1 MLPLDGI
8 VVVALEQAVSA
19 PFATRHLADLGARVI
34 KLERPQTGDFARHY
48 DGAVRG
54 MGASFVWLNRS
65 KESLTL
71 NLKHAQAAEIMSR
84 LLERADVFL
93 QNLAPGAAARLGLS
107 FETLH
112 AKYSRLIV
120 CDISGYGDSGP
131 YRDKKAYD
139 LLIQGE
145 SGLISISGTP
155 EVPAKSGI
163 SIADISA
170 GVYAYSGILAA
181 LLQRERSG
189 KGSRVEISMF
199 ETMCEWMQFPL
210 YYTQLGGLPFPRS
223 GPNHPAI
230 WPYGPFRTGDGKA
243 VIIGIQNDREWKEFC
258 QYVLKAPELSEDARL
273 NSNSGRVVNREL
285 VTSIIETALAQFQM
299 NDLLEVLD
307 GVGIAN
313 SQMNDLAAVWNHPQ
327 LQSRK
332 RWRTVDS
339 EVGPISFLLPPGM
352 PNGKEPRTARI
363 PGLGAQNNALLA
375 ELGYTQAEI
384 EGFRAGGVL

>member
-1 MLPLDGI
+1 VLPLDGI

-34 KLERPQTGDFARHY
+34 KIERPRTGDFARQY
-48 DGAVRG
+48 DEAVRG

-71 NLKHAQAAEIMSR
+71 NLKHPNAAEIMSR

-93 QNLAPGAAARLGLS
+93 QNLAPGAAVRLGLS
-107 FETLH
+107 FEALH
-112 AKYSRLIV
+112 ARFSRLIV

-170 GVYAYSGILAA
+170 GMYAYSGILAA

-189 KGSRVEISMF
+189 HGSRVEISMF
-199 ETMCEWMQFPL
+199 ETLCEWMQFPL

-223 GPNHPAI
+223 GPNHAAI
-230 WPYGPFRTGDGKA
+230 WPYGPFRAGDGKV

-258 QYVLKAPELSEDARL
+258 QSVLKAPELSEDPRL
-273 NSNSGRVVNREL
+273 NSNSGRVANREF
-285 VTSIIETALAQFQM
+285 VTSIIETAFAQFQM
-299 NDLLEVLD
+299 KDLLELLD
-307 GVGIAN
+307 EAGIAN
-313 SQMNDLAAVWNHPQ
+313 SQMNDLAAVWNHRQ

-339 EVGPISFLLPPGM
+339 EVGQIAFLLPPGM
-352 PNGKEPRTARI
+352 PSGTEPRADRI
-363 PGLGAQNNALLA
+363 PNVGANSNTLLA
-375 ELGYTQAEI
+375 ELGYTPAEI
-384 EGFRAGGVL
+384 EVFRAGGVL

>member
-1 MLPLDGI
+1 VLPLDGI

-285 VTSIIETALAQFQM
+285 VTSIVETALAQFQM